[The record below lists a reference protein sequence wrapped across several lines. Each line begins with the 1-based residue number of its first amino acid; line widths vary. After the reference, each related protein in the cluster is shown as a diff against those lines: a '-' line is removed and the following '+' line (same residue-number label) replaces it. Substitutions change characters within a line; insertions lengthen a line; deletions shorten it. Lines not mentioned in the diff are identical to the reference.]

1 MKSKLNRSSFAPG
14 LEDYIKFLESPQ
26 VFSNP
31 AESKMTAPLTYGEH
45 QNRGRKFQAWIS
57 DPVISGCYVGPSTL
71 TYDALAA
78 WVLTDDLSED
88 LDSQP
93 DSDNEQVINL
103 AQQLRLEDSL
113 TMHVINS
120 PSPPSPGGTPGEGND
135 FRFFIAPGYLF
146 ILTMFRNSG
155 PYASQIAQAV
165 YESSYAINTL
175 RQVIM
180 VGVKNADTIDF
191 LKGRIFTAA
200 NGFVWPDSGPQ
211 TFVHGTAEYEGILG
225 TKLGSVMAYTVLGAF
240 TRGTRR
246 ISQISVDPS
255 NAGYTRLAFDIE
267 EVELPAPAKG
277 KRRRASDDVEGGD
290 RDEGRQ
296 KKWHRYIDPAYDGP
310 AKRTRRATRAAKGEI
325 AGT

>member
-1 MKSKLNRSSFAPG
+1 MKLF
-14 LEDYIKFLESPQ
+14 ESPQ

-31 AESKMTAPLTYGEH
+31 VESKMTAPLKYGEH
-45 QNRGRKFQAWIS
+45 QNRGRTFQAWIS
-57 DPVISGCYVGPSTL
+57 DPVITDCYIGSSTL

-78 WVLTDDLSED
+78 WVLTDDLLED

-103 AQQLRLEDSL
+103 AQQLGLGDSL
-113 TMHVINS
+113 TMHVISSSN
-120 PSPPSPGGTPGEGND
+120 PAFPGSMPGEEND

-165 YESSYAINTL
+165 YESSYSINTL
-175 RQVIM
+175 KQVIM
-180 VGVKNADTIDF
+180 VGVKNADAMAF
-191 LKGRIFTAA
+191 LKILISTAA
-200 NGFVWPDSGPQ
+200 SGLVWPDSGRQ

-225 TKLGSVMAYTVLGAF
+225 TKIGSVMAYTVLGAF

-246 ISQISVDPS
+246 ISQILVNPS
-255 NAGYTRLAFDIE
+255 KAGYTRLVFDI

-290 RDEGRQ
+290 GD
-296 KKWHRYIDPAYDGP
+296 
-310 AKRTRRATRAAKGEI
+310 
-325 AGT
+325 

>member
-1 MKSKLNRSSFAPG
+1 MA
-14 LEDYIKFLESPQ
+14 
-26 VFSNP
+26 
-31 AESKMTAPLTYGEH
+31 APLPYGDN
-45 QNRGRKFQAWIS
+45 QKRGRKFQAWIM
-57 DPVISGCYVGPSTL
+57 DPALADCFVAPCTL

-88 LDSQP
+88 LDAQS
-93 DSDNEQVINL
+93 DSDNEQVISL
-103 AQQLRLEDSL
+103 AEQLGLQDSL

-135 FRFFIAPGYLF
+135 WRFFIAPGYIF

-155 PYASQIAQAV
+155 PYASQVAQAV
-165 YESSYAINTL
+165 YESTYPINTL
-175 RQVIM
+175 KQVIM
-180 VGVKNADTIDF
+180 VGVSNADTLDF
-191 LKGRIFTAA
+191 LKDQIFTAS
-200 NGFVWPDSGPQ
+200 NGLVWPDSGYQ

-255 NAGYTRLAFDIE
+255 DAGYTRLEFDIE

-277 KRRRASDDVEGGD
+277 KRRRANGDVEGGD
-290 RDEGRQ
+290 GDEGQR
-296 KKWHRYIDPAYDGP
+296 KKRRRHIDPAYDGP
-310 AKRTRRATRAAKGEI
+310 AKRTRRATRAARGKI
-325 AGT
+325 AGA